1 MALSSSATMVAV
13 VVMAPDTMWAHI
25 IRALRLSRNLRLHQT
40 ITIVISS
47 TAIDMMEEAAVRS
60 RVVAT
65 SLRWLSPQTIST
77 IKESLSAV
85 LNKPIQLS
93 TNSLNNSPSSSSR
106 DSIQIDVSTNSS
118 SSSNSSKLLINF
130 KSINSNSITKTLVR
144 FPLPLMLR
152 ASLQQAERPST
163 SATIRRLS
171 SKENGSILTS
181 SSKI

>member
-1 MALSSSATMVAV
+1 
-13 VVMAPDTMWAHI
+13 MAPDTMWAHI

-118 SSSNSSKLLINF
+118 SSNSSKLLINF

>member
-25 IRALRLSRNLRLHQT
+25 IRALQLSRNLRLHQT

-93 TNSLNNSPSSSSR
+93 TSSPNNSPSSSSR
-106 DSIQIDVSTNSS
+106 DSIQIDVSTNS

-144 FPLPLMLR
+144 FPRPLMLR